1 MVVAS
6 DLEAGA
12 GHFVRGGVPFPEPL
26 AVAAANDARLAY
38 TLGTAAAREGR
49 EAGIHWTFA
58 PVVDV
63 NVNPDNPIANTRSL
77 GDDPGAWR
85 TLQPRS
91 HAACKSMAGRLRQTF
106 PR

>member
-1 MVVAS
+1 MM
-6 DLEAGA
+6 
-12 GHFVRGGVPFPEPL
+12 PQ
-26 AVAAANDARLAY
+26 LAY
-38 TLGTAAAREGR
+38 MLGTAAAREGR

-77 GDDPGAWR
+77 GDDPGRVAHLAAGDRARHARAW
-85 TLQPRS
+85 
-91 HAACKSMAGRLRQTF
+91 AGRLRQTF